1 MEYSSCSSDADY
13 SEIRTETN
21 ESTTNYVV
29 DVDGK
34 TAATALRRYDAIS
47 NLRSILHD
55 TFKKK
60 SLSVGHLDVNRWR
73 SNLPDKNIP
82 QFTSLFM
89 PICSSTPLNIS
100 LESLTTILAN
110 EETKNFNRILRRHL
124 SVPKFPPPPPP
135 LEQKANST
143 FIVMENDDF
152 ALWEVEVPRSCS
164 DSDDKDTSAEK
175 DMIQLAEYSCD
186 VNLNESFIEE
196 VTFYVDDLPSS
207 NVIMDR
213 ILTIKDVYT
222 MEQLR
227 NVFTTAKSLW
237 LRVTGRPGWCRCRI
251 CRDRVLSKMDPIFFT
266 EDAKEFQK
274 RLRRFTKK
282 HKFVLSSVRDEKPSG
297 KRKTTSGVQTKKQ
310 VVTTGSQTEID
321 VHGSPMPILNDTNPE
336 PFITSPVSDDAS
348 FYTPKI
354 KRSVHFADP
363 LHHERYP
370 DSFTTTLTFDSF
382 CSSKLTESEKDLSNQ
397 GVINTTHEDKC
408 IHILSSLD
416 QILEQNSASCEL
428 DGEEEELDTAGDP
441 SCIDESDLY
450 EVHPMMKFPQPA
462 ACLYHDSDS
471 MNSYGTITS
480 QELLEVFQNAKEKAT
495 VGSLSQ
501 LDHSRPSCFDDDYT
515 YTDLIYVSHSSK
527 I

>member
-1 MEYSSCSSDADY
+1 MSVLSLLRILWRRIRRRNKTYRVARRQSRGLATVLPKMSTYISFNRPNPPSILISQQSRLKRSSVYFMEYSSCSSDADY

-55 TFKKK
+55 TFK
-60 SLSVGHLDVNRWR
+60 
-73 SNLPDKNIP
+73 
-82 QFTSLFM
+82 

-274 RLRRFTKK
+274 RLRRFTK
-282 HKFVLSSVRDEKPSG
+282 
-297 KRKTTSGVQTKKQ
+297 
-310 VVTTGSQTEID
+310 
-321 VHGSPMPILNDTNPE
+321 
-336 PFITSPVSDDAS
+336 
-348 FYTPKI
+348 
-354 KRSVHFADP
+354 
-363 LHHERYP
+363 
-370 DSFTTTLTFDSF
+370 
-382 CSSKLTESEKDLSNQ
+382 

-480 QELLEVFQNAKEKAT
+480 QELLEVFQNAKEVKEY
-495 VGSLSQ
+495 S
-501 LDHSRPSCFDDDYT
+501 
-515 YTDLIYVSHSSK
+515 
-527 I
+527 